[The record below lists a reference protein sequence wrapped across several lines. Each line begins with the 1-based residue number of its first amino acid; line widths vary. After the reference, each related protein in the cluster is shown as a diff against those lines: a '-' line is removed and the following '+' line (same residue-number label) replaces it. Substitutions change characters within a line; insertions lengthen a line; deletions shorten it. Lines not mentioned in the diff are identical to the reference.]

1 MSASTQEFAE
11 YYRGLADEELLNLA
25 LQKHELLEAAASALE
40 REMASRNLGE
50 AALHVFREGR
60 RLEAEEEPEVG
71 PQEASSEPR
80 VATELPSDWFD
91 DDDESSAAYYDHPT
105 RPKAA
110 TVLSLLFWLGGAIGI
125 SLGVLQISGGVAS
138 SARLLVASGILDVI
152 FGAFACVAAL
162 GLWQLKPWGRTCAL
176 LLCWLNVALQS
187 VNIAGFAFIRTRGF
201 TVDPVYVVQHFVAF
215 LGSFGLAMYFGG
227 ENAQRIFCRS
237 PQSD

>member
-1 MSASTQEFAE
+1 LRNGELWLVAWLWYRGAEVSASTQEFAE

-91 DDDESSAAYYDHPT
+91 DDDESTAAYYDHPT

-125 SLGVLQISGGVAS
+125 SLGVLQVSGGVAEFRS
-138 SARLLVASGILDVI
+138 SPGCKRHSGRDFRSLRVRCGLGIVAIE
-152 FGAFACVAAL
+152 AL
-162 GLWQLKPWGRTCAL
+162 GKN
-176 LLCWLNVALQS
+176 LC
-187 VNIAGFAFIRTRGF
+187 
-201 TVDPVYVVQHFVAF
+201 
-215 LGSFGLAMYFGG
+215 LA
-227 ENAQRIFCRS
+227 AVLA
-237 PQSD
+237 